1 MRHGQYTLTDTDET
15 SILTDIGRQQA
26 AATGRRLAELSNN
39 GAKIDRV
46 VVSTMARAKE
56 TADIILEHLPAAP
69 SPEFCDLIREGAV
82 YVTSSFFG
90 CSSVEKTAV
99 DGLNIQTFFFLVWL
113 DIILLSVST
122 VLLCYCLVSVSPMK
136 QLDRMFSLTHRFEY
150 NSPS

>member
-1 MRHGQYTLTDTDET
+1 MRHGQYKLTDADET

-26 AATGRRLAELSNN
+26 AATGRRLAELSSD

-82 YVTSSFFG
+82 CVPVL
-90 CSSVEKTAV
+90 CCA
-99 DGLNIQTFFFLVWL
+99 FLRFLLLLFVWL
-113 DIILLSVST
+113 GKTPVVGLYVQT
-122 VLLCYCLVSVSPMK
+122 CVA
-136 QLDRMFSLTHRFEY
+136 
-150 NSPS
+150 